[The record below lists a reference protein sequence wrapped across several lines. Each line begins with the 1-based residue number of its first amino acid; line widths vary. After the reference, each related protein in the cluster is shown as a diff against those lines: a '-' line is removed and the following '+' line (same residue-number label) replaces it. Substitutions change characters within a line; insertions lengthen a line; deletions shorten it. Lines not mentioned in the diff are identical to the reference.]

1 MPYFTFNLIMI
12 LNKRSIL
19 YLGVDDIAENEKLGS
34 GANMSQNS
42 RGKYD
47 VIRWKYELKVLINN
61 ILES

>member
-47 VIRWKYELKVLINN
+47 VIR
-61 ILES
+61 